1 MKRTLQ
7 LLVLTMTIGAS
18 IAPAALAASS
28 PTVATGA
35 ATKVNDTGAVL
46 NARINP
52 NGDATSYTFAYGPTT
67 AYGLATP
74 PRAVGHGTKAIAVSR
89 TITGL
94 TPGTL
99 YHFKITALNGKGVAL
114 GIDRAFTTTGHPPAA
129 VVSGGPI
136 NVGKT
141 VATATG
147 SINPEG
153 AVTTWVIQYGL
164 TAGYGVQTFPQTL
177 SPVTAPLPVAGE
189 LTGLAPGTLFH
200 YTIVAFHGG
209 VVSAGLDQTF
219 FTEPSTRP
227 SPRLSAHTSP
237 GLDKKAPY
245 SFTTAGRLGGAGS
258 IPAPQRCTGNVGVR
272 FFNGKH
278 QLAFVV
284 TPVGADC
291 TYSVGASFN
300 NLHRTR
306 GDKSAVALK
315 VNVDYR
321 GTGYVAPEVRV
332 DHVKAG

>member
-18 IAPAALAASS
+18 VAPAALAASS

-35 ATKVNDTGAVL
+35 ATKVTDTSAVL

-52 NGDATSYTFAYGPTT
+52 NADATSYTFAYGPTT
-67 AYGLATP
+67 AYTLGTP
-74 PRAVGHGTKAIAVSR
+74 PRALGHGTKAIDVSH

-99 YHFKITALNGKGVAL
+99 YHYRITALNGKGVAS
-114 GIDRAFTTTGHPPAA
+114 GIDRMFTTTGHPPAA
-129 VVSGGPI
+129 VVTGGPI
-136 NVGKT
+136 NVGTT

-200 YTIVAFHGG
+200 YKIVAFHGG
-209 VVSAGLDQTF
+209 VVSSGLDQTF

-227 SPRLSAHTSP
+227 SPRLTAHTSP
-237 GLDKKAPY
+237 GLDRKAPY
-245 SFTTAGRLGGAGS
+245 SFTTSGRLNGAGL
-258 IPAPQRCTGNVGVR
+258 IPAAQRCAGNVGVR
-272 FFNGKH
+272 FFNGRH

-284 TPVGADC
+284 APIGADC
-291 TYSVGASFN
+291 TYSIGASIG
-300 NLHRTR
+300 NLHRKR
-306 GDKSAVALK
+306 GEKRPVGLK